1 MSKQEIL
8 SRNKQLNAER
18 RKQLNSKGW

>member
-8 SRNKQLNAER
+8 SFLFLAK
-18 RKQLNSKGW
+18 SKFRFGEKYNI